1 MEDICIDAK
10 QEGTSAFEGLREFVS
25 QIIVELESG
34 AAKTDEVHLGVIAES
49 FFNELDVFVMSERIC
64 SEANLDARGQLLAS
78 RGLRAQ
84 YVRLME
90 NLRLALMGVQALTSD
105 AQLAEDLESVTGV
118 IMDTLIAPM
127 AAA

>member
-1 MEDICIDAK
+1 MEDIGMDKNRMGA
-10 QEGTSAFEGLREFVS
+10 EAFEGLREFVS
-25 QIIVELESG
+25 QIIVELESE
-34 AAKTDEVHLGVIAES
+34 AAETDEVHLGVIAES
-49 FFNELDVFVMSERIC
+49 FFNELDAFVTSERIC
-64 SEANLDARGQLLAS
+64 FEANLDARGQLLAS

-90 NLRLALMGVQALTSD
+90 NLRLGLMGVQALTSD